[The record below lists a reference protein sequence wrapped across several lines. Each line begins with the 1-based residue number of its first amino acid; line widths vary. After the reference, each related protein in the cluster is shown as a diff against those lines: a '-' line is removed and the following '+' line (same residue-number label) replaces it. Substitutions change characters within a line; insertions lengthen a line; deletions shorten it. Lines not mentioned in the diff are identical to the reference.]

1 MYPYFCTFQASQNTG
16 SSHTTVPMG
25 QPPLPVHA
33 YAAQPTGVAIS
44 PYGANVY
51 GYQYMPPNYAYM
63 HPSYQSS
70 YSGNSAYPQPPI
82 GSNFASGARG
92 YPPVGT
98 TTLKYPPQYK
108 VGTTNTPHALVATG
122 YGGFATAPS
131 GFAGVNPAVTSGSA
145 SSYDDMVGGPQYKDN
160 SLYTSSHQVT

>member
-1 MYPYFCTFQASQNTG
+1 MNIVFNIFFQVSQNTA
-16 SSHTTVPMG
+16 SSHTTLAMG

-44 PYGANVY
+44 PYGTNVY

-63 HPSYQSS
+63 HAPYQSN

-92 YPPVGT
+92 YPP
-98 TTLKYPPQYK
+98 L
-108 VGTTNTPHALVATG
+108 H
-122 YGGFATAPS
+122 
-131 GFAGVNPAVTSGSA
+131 
-145 SSYDDMVGGPQYKDN
+145 
-160 SLYTSSHQVT
+160 